1 CAYWSF
7 LVRLLVFQRRKFAEA
22 MSLAILGHHFR
33 KVAESL

>member
-1 CAYWSF
+1 L
-7 LVRLLVFQRRKFAEA
+7 LVRSLFRHPRKFTEA

>member
-1 CAYWSF
+1 
-7 LVRLLVFQRRKFAEA
+7 